1 MCEQTDR
8 QTDTLIAMLHF
19 RTRGGGSNQ
28 KSYAVFQT
36 ITNIGKVLWGGGGKS
51 GTADERSPGCFSWVL
66 PKRSIPE
73 PEQHRKDSIQ
83 QESLGT
89 DML

>member
-1 MCEQTDR
+1 VAIFDQYLAISQKR
-8 QTDTLIAMLHF
+8 Y
-19 RTRGGGSNQ
+19 RGWE
-28 KSYAVFQT
+28 V
-36 ITNIGKVLWGGGGKS
+36 
-51 GTADERSPGCFSWVL
+51 PGCFYWVL

-73 PEQHRKDSIQ
+73 ADQHRKYITIQ